1 LRPLAEKWRTI
12 PTLFFSVLSRK
23 FWTILPSGKGHAA
36 RLSTPPLSLCVCVCV
51 SRRLLTYTTLIFSR
65 AIRFVLRGNDWNWE
79 RNSASSLRQRH
90 HVFWLSVWLVSVC
103 VCEWVCGADPDRK
116 KEKKIHTST
125 VWWRVWK
132 TVCVK

>member
-51 SRRLLTYTTLIFSR
+51 CLSATFNIHNFDIFTC
-65 AIRFVLRGNDWNWE
+65 N
-79 RNSASSLRQRH
+79 
-90 HVFWLSVWLVSVC
+90 
-103 VCEWVCGADPDRK
+103 
-116 KEKKIHTST
+116 
-125 VWWRVWK
+125 
-132 TVCVK
+132 